1 MSVVKAQMI
10 REVFHRWRERQEL
23 ITDETSSFYIFRTD
37 NNQVLARG
45 VVGYEAAKDKANIIR
60 RRLNLKWDDIKFKKE
75 RHSRPSP
82 EDDRR
87 TRNKVLMSNP
97 KYASPQR
104 DRYSLSGSGGSR
116 SYTHH
121 KDWDE

>member
-45 VVGYEAAKDKANIIR
+45 VDWIR
-60 RRLNLKWDDIKFKKE
+60 SSKGQSK
-75 RHSRPSP
+75 
-82 EDDRR
+82 
-87 TRNKVLMSNP
+87 
-97 KYASPQR
+97 
-104 DRYSLSGSGGSR
+104 
-116 SYTHH
+116 HH
-121 KDWDE
+121 P